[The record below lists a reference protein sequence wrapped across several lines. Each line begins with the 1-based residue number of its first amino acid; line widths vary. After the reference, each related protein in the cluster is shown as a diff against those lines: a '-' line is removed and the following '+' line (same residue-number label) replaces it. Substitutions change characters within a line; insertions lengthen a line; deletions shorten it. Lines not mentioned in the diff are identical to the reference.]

1 MRRAYAY
8 LLLNRCIDREVLN
21 AFIHNKMIYED
32 EEYHNAVFVG
42 YDTEGK
48 PRHYHKRGTLSASS
62 FKGNV
67 SGSVPEYSFHWH
79 GKSDRFFLFEAPID
93 MLSFISMH
101 KENWYD
107 HSYAASCSVSDRV
120 LFQCL
125 KDNPNI
131 KKVYLCFDNDC
142 WGQQANQRIKEK
154 LNQMNIEN
162 HILKPQYKDWNQ
174 DWLNQDERSVQL
186 CYHRA

>member
-1 MRRAYAY
+1 MSRRTDWQLSPF
-8 LLLNRCIDREVLN
+8 LLW
-21 AFIHNKMIYED
+21 A
-32 EEYHNAVFVG
+32 
-42 YDTEGK
+42 T
-48 PRHYHKRGTLSASS
+48 
-62 FKGNV
+62 
-67 SGSVPEYSFHWH
+67 
-79 GKSDRFFLFEAPID
+79 ID

-174 DWLNQDERSVQL
+174 DWLNLEEGSEQL